1 MRFVIDSNRL
11 MAALIKSSTC
21 RKIILHK
28 DFTFYS
34 PDVVVAEIRK
44 YRDYLI
50 EKSKTDE
57 KNFDVLL
64 YTLLENIT
72 LVPYEDMQDEF
83 EIALEKMKS
92 IDAKDSPFL
101 AVGIAIKADGIWTED
116 RDFLKQNILK
126 VYSTKELSDMMR

>member
-1 MRFVIDSNRL
+1 MRLVIDSNRL
-11 MAALIKSSTC
+11 MAGLIKHSIC

-28 DFTFYS
+28 DFAFYS
-34 PDVVVAEIRK
+34 PDAVVIEIGRH
-44 YRDYLI
+44 RDYLI

-72 LVPYEDMQDEF
+72 VIPYEDMQDEF
-83 EIALEKMKS
+83 EIALKEMKS
-92 IDAKDSPFL
+92 IDVKDSPFL
-101 AVGIAIKADGIWTED
+101 AVGIAVKADGIWTED

-126 VYSTKELSDMMR
+126 VYSTKELLDMIR